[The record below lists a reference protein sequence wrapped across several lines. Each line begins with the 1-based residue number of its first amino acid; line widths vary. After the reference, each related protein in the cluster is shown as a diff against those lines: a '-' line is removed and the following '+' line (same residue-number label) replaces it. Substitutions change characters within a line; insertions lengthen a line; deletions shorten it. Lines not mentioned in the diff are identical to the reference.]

1 MTPWKRRIL
10 LETII
15 FRFHVKIRGSISCY
29 FLLVLFRG
37 SLVLVSPQDA
47 GIIDLKG
54 FSQLKQLSL
63 RSGGSNA
70 YDAFQFITWWHKK
83 MVLIGTNWKCSLE
96 RVMHQNMYIAGLA
109 NIYIYILKCVFF
121 TGSKSSHGFV
131 VLQSRFPFWEC
142 ILSMYVHWILW
153 LSLYSLQPLDLETKT
168 LSVSGCFN
176 VPIKV
181 RLVSGLKAWQE
192 SCKRHDKI
200 KNVLVKCPCFKCL
213 INQCQDLE
221 S

>member
-1 MTPWKRRIL
+1 ML
-10 LETII
+10 
-15 FRFHVKIRGSISCY
+15 C

-37 SLVLVSPQDA
+37 CHRTLASLISKDSA
-47 GIIDLKG
+47 
-54 FSQLKQLSL
+54 SWSSCLSGQVGQMHMTPYSSL
-63 RSGGSNA
+63 LGGTKNG
-70 YDAFQFITWWHKK
+70 
-83 MVLIGTNWKCSLE
+83 VLIGTNWKGSLE
-96 RVMHQNMYIAGLA
+96 RVMHQNMYV
-109 NIYIYILKCVFF
+109 YWSMYFF

-131 VLQSRFPFWEC
+131 VLQSRVPFWEC
-142 ILSMYVHWILW
+142 ILSRYVHWILW

-176 VPIKV
+176 GPIKV

-192 SCKRHDKI
+192 SCKRHDKV
-200 KNVLVKCPCFKCL
+200 KNVLVKYPCFKCL